1 MQSRFGRKASALLPS
16 ALLLCA
22 AASIH
27 AASLPARQSLP
38 DSPAP
43 AQRSIED
50 LNYQSAD
57 AAMPPFSDSRIPEQ
71 SAFRQ
76 GLFRKGLSFRV
87 ITGVQYVQNTLNSPV
102 SFDQQVYVG
111 QAPYESTFIQPILVS
126 DLRQLH
132 LQHAQLYMGAVWNW
146 VSWNPAGPKA
156 LQLWNL
162 YFYKA
167 FGKDR
172 VELKAGY
179 IANNMNFVGFF
190 VGGSTSSAIQGSY
203 AVLPFE
209 AGMSYFP
216 LTAPA
221 VNLRVHGPRFT
232 YLAVSTQRS
241 LDPNG
246 GPTEVAR
253 NHTGFRF
260 IPHGDKLLVISEAG
274 LNRAATTTAH
284 EAWYRFGYL
293 HNATRYTNEATGQ
306 LQAGNYCTY
315 VLGDQQI
322 SRTSRDYPN
331 EGLYLGASFITVPQ
345 SFNGYSRYYEARAYD
360 EAPFRGRHGDIVSVI
375 ASRTAYSSVFTN
387 HYLAQGK
394 SVWRA
399 GDSLTGSYSLRASR
413 GSYAGLG
420 LSYFNGPAITPRVP
434 SALSFIANWTLFF

>member
-1 MQSRFGRKASALLPS
+1 MKPGFGRRISALLPA

-22 AASIH
+22 GASIH
-27 AASLPARQSLP
+27 AASLPARQNLP
-38 DSPAP
+38 DTPAP

-57 AAMPPFSDSRIPEQ
+57 AAMPPFSDSLIDEQ

-76 GLFRKGLSFRV
+76 ALFRKGLSFRV
-87 ITGVQYVQNTLNSPV
+87 ITGVQYAQNMLAAPV
-102 SFDQQVYVG
+102 SPDQQVYVG
-111 QAPYESTFIQPILVS
+111 QRYFESAFAQPIFVS

-146 VSWNPAGPKA
+146 VSWNPAGPKS
-156 LQLWNL
+156 LGLWNL

-172 VELKAGY
+172 VEMKAGY

-190 VGGSTSSAIQGSY
+190 VGGSTSAAIQGSY

-209 AGMSYFP
+209 AGMSFFP

-221 VNLRVHGPRFT
+221 VNLRAHGPRFT
-232 YLAVSTQRS
+232 YLAVSAQRS

-246 GPTEVAR
+246 GPAEVAR

-260 IPHGDKLLVISEAG
+260 IPHGDKLLAISEAG
-274 LNRAATTTAH
+274 LNRAATATAH
-284 EAWYRFGYL
+284 EAWYRVGYL

-306 LQAGNYCTY
+306 LQSGNYCAY
-315 VLGDQQI
+315 LLGDQQV
-322 SRTSRDYPN
+322 SRSSSDHPN
-331 EGLYLGASFITVPQ
+331 EGLYLGGSFITVPQ
-345 SFNGYSRYYEARAYD
+345 NFNAYARYIEARVYD
-360 EAPFRGRHGDIVSVI
+360 EAPFRGRHSDIVSLI
-375 ASRTAYSSVFTN
+375 ASRTGYSSVFTN
-387 HYLAQGK
+387 SYLARGK
-394 SVWRA
+394 STWRA
-399 GDSLTGSYSLRASR
+399 GTSLTGSYSLRASR
-413 GSYAGLG
+413 GSYASLG

-434 SALSFIANWTLFF
+434 SAFTAIANWSLFF